1 VKHSEFVYEQ
11 TQVFKQMSSIYKM
24 VSDIS
29 KGTIRFGIDLKTYE
43 FNGKNWKISNKEFL
57 DAIKVIDSFKSNN
70 FFNYLIDQK
79 NPKFLKGQLS
89 EEGKIQGARINV
101 LPTGEKLDKAYSLF
115 GKDLT
120 IHDEKSHDHWD
131 VIYRNPN
138 GKYAY
143 LYTLNKKSIATK
155 NKYNKVNL
163 FAKVY
168 NKLEKNVITQLNKRD
183 DIYALPIYTLLK
195 TCMRV
200 GNEAN
205 YNENGHKGLTTLKKS
220 DITIQKNKVQFKF
233 IAKSGVPMKIIE
245 DFPENYI
252 KRLKERLNQIKNS
265 DFIFTSSEKRP
276 LKDTDFMKAFEI
288 YCGEKFYPH
297 IVRSYYATKRAEEF
311 IKQHK
316 EADKQEVNQL
326 FLSIADKLGHKKF
339 DKKNNEWK
347 DNFTVTIHHYIQPS
361 LVEKIQN
368 LIN

>member
-1 VKHSEFVYEQ
+1 
-11 TQVFKQMSSIYKM
+11 MSSIYKM

-183 DIYALPIYTLLK
+183 
-195 TCMRV
+195 
-200 GNEAN
+200 
-205 YNENGHKGLTTLKKS
+205 
-220 DITIQKNKVQFKF
+220 ITIQKNKVQFKF

>member
-1 VKHSEFVYEQ
+1 
-11 TQVFKQMSSIYKM
+11 M

-29 KGTIRFGIDLKTYE
+29 KGTLRLGLDLKTYE

-70 FFNYLIDQK
+70 SFNCLIDQK

-89 EEGKIQGARINV
+89 EEGKIQGARINI

-115 GKDLT
+115 GQDLR

-155 NKYNKVNL
+155 NKYKKVEL

-168 NKLEKNVITQLNKRD
+168 NKLEKNIINQLNKKD
-183 DIYALPIYTLLK
+183 DSYALPLYTLLK

-205 YNENGHKGLTTLKKS
+205 YKENDHKGLTTLKKS

-233 IAKSGVPMKIIE
+233 IAKSGVPMEIIE

-316 EADKQEVNQL
+316 KATKQEVKDL
-326 FLSIADKLGHKKF
+326 FMSIAEKLGHKRY
-339 DKKNNEWK
+339 DKKTEEWK
-347 DNFTVTIHHYIQPS
+347 NSYAVTARHYIQPD
-361 LVEKIQN
+361 LVEKIEN